1 MAETKQELL
10 CHKVPVT
17 EEQCRSLA
25 DEMRVLAQP
34 QRLMILLLLRQQR
47 CMVADIERLTGITQ
61 PMLSQYLGQL
71 RRAELVVS
79 ERVGRKIFYRLAQT
93 ITAQKAQDLLAI
105 LVPETSLDSASDEE
119 KSASSEEWPSYGHGA
134 MFAQLL

>member
-1 MAETKQELL
+1 MAEIKQELL
-10 CHKVPVT
+10 RHRVPVT

-25 DEMRVLAQP
+25 EEMRVLAQP

-79 ERVGRKIFYRLAQT
+79 ERVGRKIFYRIAQT
-93 ITAQKAQDLLAI
+93 LTAQKAQDLLTI
-105 LVPETSLDSASDEE
+105 LVPERSSDGAADEE
-119 KSASSEEWPSYGHGA
+119 KSVSSEEWPSHGHGA